1 VSVSFDSSEVT
12 ALAADLSKAADVA
25 PEKVRKAVEVT
36 ARKVKDS
43 TREKWSGSS
52 QVPGAAGSV
61 SYEFTGFSGLFGSA
75 LSCEVGYETGGQGS
89 VAGMLEVGTP
99 TTGPRGYLTGALQEN
114 EGDFVAGI
122 LKATGD
128 IL

>member
-1 VSVSFDSSEVT
+1 MSIRFDFSEVV
-12 ALAADLSKAADVA
+12 ALSADLSEAAEVA
-25 PEKVRKAVEVT
+25 PVKIRKAMEVT

-43 TREKWSGSS
+43 TREKWSGSE
-52 QVPGAAGSV
+52 QVPGAARSV
-61 SYEFTGFSGLFGSA
+61 SYEFTGFSGAFGSA

-99 TTGPRGYLTGALQEN
+99 TTGPRGYLTGALKEN
-114 EGDFVAGI
+114 EGDFVTGI
-122 LKATGD
+122 LRAAGD